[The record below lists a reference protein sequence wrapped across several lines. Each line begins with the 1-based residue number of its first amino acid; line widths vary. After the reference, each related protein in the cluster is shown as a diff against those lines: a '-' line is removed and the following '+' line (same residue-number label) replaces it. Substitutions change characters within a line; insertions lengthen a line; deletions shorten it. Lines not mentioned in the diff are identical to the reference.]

1 MPSSNADMLW
11 LVAEITASDH
21 MRDALVGG
29 LRTEVTE
36 PADAVRGES
45 AGGGTRITIDAREL
59 DERLRQFVQSS
70 VEADAQNEEEEH
82 NSENR
87 DQVAQIPDPLHV
99 SFGLA
104 AADGSR
110 GFRRSTADH
119 SPGGE
124 AFRRGSAGKEG
135 V

>member
-1 MPSSNADMLW
+1 MPSPDADMLW
-11 LVAEITASDH
+11 LVAEITVSDH

-59 DERLRQFVQSS
+59 DERLRQFVQAS
-70 VEADAQNEEEEH
+70 VGAAAQNEEEERP
-82 NSENR
+82 SENR
-87 DQVAQIPDPLHV
+87 DRGAEILDPLHV
-99 SFGLA
+99 SLGHV
-104 AADGSR
+104 AADGSN
-110 GFRRSTADH
+110 GFGRSTTDLRA
-119 SPGGE
+119 GGE
-124 AFRRGSAGKEG
+124 VSRRGSAGKEG